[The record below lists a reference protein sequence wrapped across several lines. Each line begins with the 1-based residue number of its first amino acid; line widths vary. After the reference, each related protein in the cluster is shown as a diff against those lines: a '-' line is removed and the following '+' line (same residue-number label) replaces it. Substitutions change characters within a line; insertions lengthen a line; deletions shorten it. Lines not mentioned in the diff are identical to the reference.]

1 MAFVSY
7 TWWEYDSYKIHCFLT
22 FDVVDTVQ
30 PLKILTKNGA
40 MHNTTMMGHYED
52 AEKNRSEVS
61 RYDPHLVSSLTV
73 MRLPICFKI
82 APLIQFYIQRKV
94 DIL

>member
-22 FDVVDTVQ
+22 FYVVDTVQ

-40 MHNTTMMGHYED
+40 MHNTTMIGHYED
-52 AEKNRSEVS
+52 AEKKTGVKCLGMNLIWCRQ
-61 RYDPHLVSSLTV
+61 SL
-73 MRLPICFKI
+73 LWGYQYALK
-82 APLIQFYIQRKV
+82 
-94 DIL
+94 